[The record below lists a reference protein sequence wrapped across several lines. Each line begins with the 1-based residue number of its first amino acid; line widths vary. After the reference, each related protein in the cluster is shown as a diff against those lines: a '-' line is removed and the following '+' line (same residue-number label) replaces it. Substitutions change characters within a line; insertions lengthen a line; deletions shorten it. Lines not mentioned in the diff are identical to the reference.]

1 MRCIIN
7 VAIGGRYP
15 KEQQRLGN
23 SLKKYFDGDFLHW
36 SEFPNDNFNKENKYN
51 AKASAFEEAIKMGYT
66 QILWVDSPVVALKS
80 LNPIFNSIE
89 ENGYLTMKNDAY
101 NCAMSCSD
109 ACLKYFNVTRD
120 DAEGMQEH
128 AGGIIGVDITNPK
141 GRKLIEL
148 FIQAC
153 KDGACDGSRD
163 HDGQSSDPRFKFHRQ
178 CQSVLSLAAN
188 TLGLPYTMEWDV
200 GQILLR
206 PNKVHANTILAW
218 THRSG
223 VLLSHKDNSYTRRN
237 IKGGRRHTRSKKGG
251 GIQYMYVKTS
261 GGLNDSLTQLSNYT
275 EYAKKHGYTI
285 ILEMPRYSATDLN
298 SVFDFSNFPVPILT
312 NHLEMQETLKGRPIE
327 PSHIKSLKD
336 IPEKHEFY
344 RQQDPRTERL
354 LSFNLNKTYSPDTV
368 LCSFGGGG
376 GGGDRSLNILEYIRL
391 RPAVIDAY
399 KANLEEYS
407 IPEEYNSIH
416 LRATDRK
423 LNITN
428 NITGMLLKDSNAI
441 IKFPSSGNSHKD
453 SLEKIDKFIK
463 SSPLPVFISGDN
475 PALHN
480 SLMDKYPQ
488 IIQTRT
494 INGNISCKERG
505 TCKGVHKLL
514 GQKDPDNLKKAIVD
528 LLILAKAKAIMTSAG
543 GYSRLAKKLLKR
555 QDILDKLLT

>member
-23 SLKKYFDGDFLHW
+23 SLKKYFDGDFLNW

-120 DAEGMQEH
+120 DAERMQEH

-200 GQILLR
+200 GPIVLR

-237 IKGGRRHTRSKKGG
+237 IKGVRRHTRSKKGKP
-251 GIQYMYVKTS
+251 QYMYVKTS
-261 GGLNDSLTQLSNYT
+261 GGLNDSLTHLSNYA
-275 EYAKKHGYTI
+275 EYAKKHRYTI
-285 ILEMPRYSATDLN
+285 ILEMPHYSATDLN

-327 PSHIKSLKD
+327 PSHIKSLKE
-336 IPEKHEFY
+336 IPHKYDFY
-344 RQQDPRTERL
+344 RQNKSLKEKL
-354 LSFNLNKTYSPDTV
+354 LGFNVKRSYPSDTV
-368 LCSFGGGG
+368 LVTLGSGGGS
-376 GGGDRSLNILEYIRL
+376 GDKSVNILENIRF

-399 KANLEEYS
+399 NAKVKEYS

-428 NITGMLLKDSNAI
+428 NIAGMLLKDSDAI
-441 IKFPSSGNSHKD
+441 INAPSSGNTHRD
-453 SLEKIDKFIK
+453 SLKKIDKFIK

-475 PALHN
+475 PKLT
-480 SLMDKYPQ
+480 SKLIDKYPQ
-488 IIQTRT
+488 IIKSGAMD
-494 INGNISCKERG
+494 GNISVKEG
-505 TCKGVHKLL
+505 LHMAL
-514 GQKDPDNLKKAIVD
+514 GKKDPDNLKEAIVD